1 MALPDVQKRSVGDA
15 SLIGI
20 GVGVVVLALYV
31 VGGIVV
37 AKWGVSEFFA
47 RLTVE
52 IVGGLLFAGALAV
65 AVFAI
70 PVAAYLRY
78 RVVSPLVVLLLVIV
92 AWLAQGFATGVLSI
106 QTVFGLALYAMYL
119 SPLYVVL
126 YVVVGWVEVRVRN

>member
-52 IVGGLLFAGALAV
+52 IVGWLFLASALAV

-78 RVVSPLVVLLLVIV
+78 RVVTPLVVLLLVIV